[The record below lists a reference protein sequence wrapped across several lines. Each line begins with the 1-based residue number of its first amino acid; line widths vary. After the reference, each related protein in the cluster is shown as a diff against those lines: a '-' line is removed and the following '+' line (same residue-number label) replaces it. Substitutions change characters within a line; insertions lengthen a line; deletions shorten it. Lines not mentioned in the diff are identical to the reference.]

1 MPQEPDL
8 HNLAEHVLARRRA
21 KDLTQ
26 MDVWKLG
33 GPSNSTLTAIEAARG
48 PAPSR
53 STLRKLDRGMNWS
66 PGSARRVLLGGNPAT
81 EDDIRD
87 MGQGLAKL
95 IPSDP
100 ALDPGLGTRPPQS
113 SDRSA
118 SELVQALAAKV
129 ADLEAENARLKAR
142 FGDKVSFLDW
152 PDQAASIDEPA
163 AVVQSADSESPD
175 DYDLARRLGQTDL
188 GKALDAIDR
197 AGEESQEEGPANGA

>member
-1 MPQEPDL
+1 
-8 HNLAEHVLARRRA
+8 
-21 KDLTQ
+21 

-66 PGSARRVLLGGNPAT
+66 PGSARRVLLGGRPAT
-81 EDDIRD
+81 DDDIRD

-100 ALDPGLGTRPPQS
+100 ALDPGPDTRPPPPSQTG
-113 SDRSA
+113 SA

-142 FGDKVSFLDW
+142 FGDNVSPLDW
-152 PDQAASIDEPA
+152 PDQVAPIDEPA
-163 AVVQSADSESPD
+163 DVVQSADSESQD

-197 AGEESQEEGPANGA
+197 AGEGPQEEGPEGGA